1 MPKIS
6 NVREYTKQSYPDILI
21 FTEIGID
28 SFINKGVLKMD
39 FLGSTGIYTLIFVC
53 VVIIGI
59 LYIFAK
65 KVK

>member
-1 MPKIS
+1 
-6 NVREYTKQSYPDILI
+6 
-21 FTEIGID
+21 
-28 SFINKGVLKMD
+28 MD